1 VNDAAALC
9 PDFAADPTGPFPA
22 HCASFD
28 QLGVRVPFLA
38 TSPFSKQHYVSHTV
52 GDHTSIL
59 AFIEKCFMSSGSN
72 DGDVDSDRDDQETTR
87 QFLTKRDKH
96 AHTLE
101 DMFDFDGSPSANTAI
116 TVAAPPA
123 QDCTPK

>member
-1 VNDAAALC
+1 L
-9 PDFAADPTGPFPA
+9 
-22 HCASFD
+22 
-28 QLGVRVPFLA
+28 
-38 TSPFSKQHYVSHTV
+38 
-52 GDHTSIL
+52 I
-59 AFIEKCFMSSGSN
+59 SGSN
-72 DGDVDSDRDDQETTR
+72 DRDDDSGDRDDREVTR
-87 QFLTKRDKH
+87 QFLTKRDQP